1 MHPYS
6 NPLQPPPDPPSADIR
21 RAITGPIRDFNFAMA
36 VCGQL
41 NQLAGIVGTYTA
53 KQWVKFLLDAE
64 GEPAGT
70 TPTMNVPNATP
81 GVGSFALVESP
92 AGWHA
97 EGWMELWP
105 KGTNTPP
112 VTAPFSERETE
123 IWTRLATALT
133 DLNS

>member
-1 MHPYS
+1 
-6 NPLQPPPDPPSADIR
+6 
-21 RAITGPIRDFNFAMA
+21 MA

-41 NQLAGIVGTYTA
+41 NQLADIVGTYTA
-53 KQWVKFLLDAE
+53 KQWVTFLFDAE

-81 GVGSFALVESP
+81 GVGSFALVESL
-92 AGWHA
+92 AGWRA

-105 KGTNTPP
+105 KGTNTAP
-112 VTAPFSERETE
+112 VAASFSERETE
-123 IWTRLATALT
+123 IWTRIAAGLI